1 MICTTGNQP
10 PRKTDDEPVIPD
22 TGNQPPRKK
31 S

>member
-10 PRKTDDEPVIPD
+10 PRKTDDEPVAPD
-22 TGNQPPRKK
+22 TGNQPPRKT